1 MLVIAQSL
9 LPAAVFVPASLLALV
24 PYATLASTRSITQRS
39 AIAVWAV
46 SLPAI
51 IADAH
56 LKRLAAPETHDLVD
70 LELAVARHASARRA
84 STTAIESGNLYTSRR
99 RAFRLAAST
108 CPAARA

>member
-1 MLVIAQSL
+1 MLVITQSL
-9 LPAAVFVPASLLALV
+9 LPAAVFVPACLLALV
-24 PYATLASTRSITQRS
+24 PSATLASTRSITQRS

-46 SLPAI
+46 SLPAKI
-51 IADAH
+51 GDAD
-56 LKRLAAPETHDLVD
+56 LKRLAAVETRDLID
-70 LELAVARHASARRA
+70 LERAIARHALARRA

>member
-1 MLVIAQSL
+1 MLSIAQSL
-9 LPAAVFVPASLLALV
+9 LPAAVTVLAFLPALV
-24 PYATLASTRSITQRS
+24 PSSTLASTRSIAQHS

-56 LKRLAAPETHDLVD
+56 HKRLAAPETHDLVD
-70 LELAVARHASARRA
+70 LDRVVARHALARRA